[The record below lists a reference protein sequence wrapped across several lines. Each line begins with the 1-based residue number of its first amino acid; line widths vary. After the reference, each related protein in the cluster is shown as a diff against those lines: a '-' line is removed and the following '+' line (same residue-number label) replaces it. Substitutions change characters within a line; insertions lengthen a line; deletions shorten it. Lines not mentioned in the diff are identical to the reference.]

1 MSLLMH
7 ARVEGV
13 FSRHFGLHLPLLSP
27 SLRHLLNPGTSKA
40 RSHMGKREAR
50 MEHLLQEGLWCKESG
65 GEPKKGV
72 RGCNYLVYH
81 TLGTEFGTCA
91 QNVSI
96 THQENSIS
104 AMKVAFLL
112 MLN

>member
-1 MSLLMH
+1 
-7 ARVEGV
+7 
-13 FSRHFGLHLPLLSP
+13 
-27 SLRHLLNPGTSKA
+27 
-40 RSHMGKREAR
+40 
-50 MEHLLQEGLWCKESG
+50 
-65 GEPKKGV
+65 
-72 RGCNYLVYH
+72 LVYH